1 MTDSAAGPTSTV
13 AAGGRPGRRR
23 HGLVAAVATLA
34 VMVAACSSSTPASG
48 GPGGSEPAPTPAS
61 GGATA
66 QAEPSPTS
74 WPGNVPDAV
83 IALGAFDEQ
92 MAAAAKA
99 MDASVA
105 AEDFAALSG
114 ASKGLVDLVDANAE
128 NVKTVQAYAGTKG
141 LGDSYAAA
149 MGEIRAGAQ
158 AIVDGVAKG
167 DAAAING
174 GVKALTAGI
183 TTYGLARK
191 ALAPLLE
198 QAISMKKK
206 YVK

>member
-1 MTDSAAGPTSTV
+1 MGAAFRPASVRVTSRPRPNAGV
-13 AAGGRPGRRR
+13 RAALGALGI
-23 HGLVAAVATLA
+23 AVL
-34 VMVAACSSSTPASG
+34 VAACSPSAPASG
-48 GPGGSEPAPTPAS
+48 GIATPAPSAGATPAEP
-61 GGATA
+61 G
-66 QAEPSPTS
+66 PSPTS

-99 MDASVA
+99 MDAAVA

-114 ASKGLVDLVDANAE
+114 ASKGLVDLVDGNAE
-128 NVKTVQAYAGTKG
+128 NVKTVQGYPGTKEV
-141 LGDSYAAA
+141 GDSYAAA

-167 DAAAING
+167 DATAING
-174 GVKALTAGI
+174 GVTALTAGI